1 MWYSRQNSDGS
12 FLNSI
17 NLNLCEQIILDSDAT
32 DHIFYNKK
40 FLTNLEPINYN
51 QYVVVA
57 NGVKVK
63 INGKEDYNIF
73 STKIIIVY
81 ILTALLLIYFL

>member
-1 MWYSRQNSDGS
+1 
-12 FLNSI
+12 
-17 NLNLCEQIILDSDAT
+17 LCEQIIFDSNAT

-40 FLTNLEPINYN
+40 FLTNLEPINYD

-73 STKIIIVY
+73 STKINNSLY
-81 ILTALLLIYFL
+81 INTFTTNLLSINKLTQ